1 MRGIGHIPK
10 PSWIKHERNGADVN
24 AALKEER
31 QVYFKGGWQTT
42 PVYAREQMHA
52 GQRVPGPALV
62 EAVDTTVL
70 VPPEMALAIDEYD
83 NMVMTL
89 VG

>member
-1 MRGIGHIPK
+1 M
-10 PSWIKHERNGADVN
+10 N
-24 AALKEER
+24 AALKEKRE
-31 QVYFKGGWQTT
+31 VFFTGGWRTT

-52 GQRVPGPALV
+52 GQRVNGPALV

-89 VG
+89 VS